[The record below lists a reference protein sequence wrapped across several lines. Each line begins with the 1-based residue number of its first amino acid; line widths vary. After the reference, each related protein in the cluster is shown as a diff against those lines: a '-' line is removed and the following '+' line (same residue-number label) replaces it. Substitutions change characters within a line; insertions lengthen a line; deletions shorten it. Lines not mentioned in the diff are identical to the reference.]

1 MAGLA
6 SAGALL
12 LQPGLLGGF
21 RIQPTPDMS
30 STIVLQGPVVE
41 VVALLLAVAAAVV
54 LARGLRGEPGLLRA
68 SRAAGVVLLVAAGAQ
83 VAFTLARI
91 LVGLTLGDPLGSA
104 GLVESPAVIVL
115 TQGLYAVH
123 VVALAVL
130 GVVVVRGRLLEPLA
144 RFSLL
149 VLGTVTAA
157 SWILGQTLG
166 LLLAGSSSAPLV
178 PLLFALPPVIL
189 VASVGLVIGLLV
201 HGRSA
206 AMRARA
212 EAMHRAW

>member
-21 RIQPTPDMS
+21 RIQPTPDMA
-30 STIVLQGPVVE
+30 STIVLQGPVVDILG
-41 VVALLLAVAAAVV
+41 VVLTVVAAVV
-54 LARGLRGEPGLLRA
+54 LARGVRGEPGLMRA
-68 SRAAGVVLLVAAGAQ
+68 SRAAGIAVLVAAGAEA
-83 VAFTLARI
+83 AFTIARI
-91 LVGLTLGDPLGSA
+91 LVGLTLPDQPGSA
-104 GLVESPAVIVL
+104 GLMEPPAAVVL
-115 TQGLYAVH
+115 SQGLYAVH
-123 VVALAVL
+123 IVALAVL
-130 GVVVVRGRLLEPLA
+130 GAVVVRGRLLEPLA

-149 VLGTVTAA
+149 VIGTATAA

-166 LLLAGSSSAPLV
+166 LLLVGASSPLV

-189 VASVGLVIGLLV
+189 VASVALVAGLLV

-212 EAMHRAW
+212 EAIHRAW